1 VPELPGDQAEHTRRT
16 RRAYDRLAGVWSTT
30 TDDGP
35 FNGHLERPALRS
47 LVPRPLAGST
57 VLDAGC
63 GSGAQ
68 CEWLLDEGADV
79 VGIDLSPLMVAETR
93 QRCGDRGRYFVA
105 DLAEPLPLDPGS
117 FDGIICSLALH
128 YLEHWTVS
136 LRSFADL
143 LRPNGWAVISLEHPL
158 GPPLASQ
165 RGGYF
170 ETELVSDRWQKGDV
184 EVTQY
189 FWRRPLSAVV
199 DAFAAAGFMIDR
211 IVEAQPSSS
220 SVHRFPDD
228 LDQVVG
234 IPWFIVYRIVWNAGI
249 NPSS

>member
-1 VPELPGDQAEHTRRT
+1 VAPELPGDQAEHTSRT
-16 RRAYDRLAGVWSTT
+16 RDAYDRLAGVWAAT

-35 FNGHLERPALRS
+35 FNGLLERPALRS

-68 CEWLLDEGADV
+68 CAWLLDEGADV
-79 VGIDLSPLMVAETR
+79 VGIDLSPLMVEETR
-93 QRCGDRGRYFVA
+93 RRCGDRGRYFVA
-105 DLAEPLPLDPGS
+105 DLAQPLPLEPGS
-117 FDGIICSLALH
+117 FDGITCSLALH
-128 YLEHWTVS
+128 YLEHWSVP

-143 LRPNGWAVISLEHPL
+143 LRPKGWAVISLEHPF

-170 ETELVSDRWQKGDV
+170 DTELVADTWLKGDL

-189 FWRRPLSAVV
+189 FWRRPLAAVA
-199 DAFAAAGFMIDR
+199 DAFTSAGFMIDR
-211 IVEAQPSSS
+211 LVEAQPSSS
-220 SVHRFPDD
+220 SVQQFPED
-228 LDQVVG
+228 LAQVVG
-234 IPWFIVYRIVWNAGI
+234 VPWFIVYRIVKN
-249 NPSS
+249 S

>member
-16 RRAYDRLAGVWSTT
+16 RDAYDRLAGVWATT

-79 VGIDLSPLMVAETR
+79 VGIDLSPLMVEEAR
-93 QRCGDRGRYFVA
+93 QRCGGRGRYFVA
-105 DLAEPLPLDPGS
+105 DLAEPLPLEPGS
-117 FDGIICSLALH
+117 FDGITCSLALH
-128 YLEHWTVS
+128 YLEHWTVP
-136 LRSFADL
+136 LCSFAHL
-143 LRPNGWAVISLEHPL
+143 LGPSGWAVISLEHPL
-158 GPPLASQ
+158 GPPLAGQ

-170 ETELVSDRWQKGDV
+170 ETELVADTWKKGDV

-189 FWRRPLSAVV
+189 FWRRPL
-199 DAFAAAGFMIDR
+199 
-211 IVEAQPSSS
+211 
-220 SVHRFPDD
+220 
-228 LDQVVG
+228 
-234 IPWFIVYRIVWNAGI
+234 
-249 NPSS
+249 

>member
-1 VPELPGDQAEHTRRT
+1 VLPEPPGDQAEHTRRT
-16 RRAYDRLAGVWSTT
+16 RDAYDRLAGVWATT

-47 LVPRPLAGST
+47 LVPRPLAGSI

-68 CEWLLDEGADV
+68 CQWLLDEGADV
-79 VGIDLSPLMVAETR
+79 VGIDLSPLMVEETR
-93 QRCGDRGRYFVA
+93 QRCEGHGRYLVA

-117 FDGIICSLALH
+117 FDGITCSLALH
-128 YLEHWTVS
+128 YLEHWTVP
-136 LRSFADL
+136 LRSFAEL

-170 ETELVSDRWQKGDV
+170 ETELVSDTWLKGEV

-189 FWRRPLSAVV
+189 FWRRPLSGVV

-211 IVEAQPSSS
+211 LVEAQPSSAA
-220 SVHRFPDD
+220 VQRFPED
-228 LDQVVG
+228 LSQVVG
-234 IPWFIVYRIVWNAGI
+234 VPWFIAYRIVRV
-249 NPSS
+249 S